1 MIYDERDICF
11 ILFNDELELILMR
24 ESLRSLSAFGITN
37 QVTIVINETD
47 SVDITIV
54 IDYLKNTTHLP
65 KNLRILTLNDILDDR
80 EYKKFQSFTSGWITQ
95 QYLKLLTYRFSK
107 SKTSIILDPK
117 NIMIRPI
124 KVENMNH
131 NHNFMGDNSNSLVFN
146 DFMELLYQR
155 GLLSSPYELQELG
168 IYRQMTPFIFD
179 NSTLSRMH
187 KSFDVLYYMFNGR
200 VPYVLPSE
208 ILLYYAF
215 IAGNGKIKNDADK
228 ERYLNISYTVPFPA
242 TQTLKGSFGEVKTK
256 LDTLANTTTN
266 ILQINLHRGT
276 LLQFNTEERNF
287 IIERIRE
294 IVDFNSDL

>member
-54 IDYLKNTTHLP
+54 IDYLKNITHLP

-117 NIMIRPI
+117 NIMIRPPI
-124 KVENMNH
+124 VENMNH
-131 NHNFMGDNSNSLVFN
+131 NHWLWLAMTSL
-146 DFMELLYQR
+146 
-155 GLLSSPYELQELG
+155 
-168 IYRQMTPFIFD
+168 
-179 NSTLSRMH
+179 
-187 KSFDVLYYMFNGR
+187 
-200 VPYVLPSE
+200 
-208 ILLYYAF
+208 
-215 IAGNGKIKNDADK
+215 
-228 ERYLNISYTVPFPA
+228 
-242 TQTLKGSFGEVKTK
+242 
-256 LDTLANTTTN
+256 
-266 ILQINLHRGT
+266 
-276 LLQFNTEERNF
+276 
-287 IIERIRE
+287 
-294 IVDFNSDL
+294 

>member
-1 MIYDERDICF
+1 MIYDERDIGF

-54 IDYLKNTTHLP
+54 IDYLKNITHLP

-80 EYKKFQSFTSGWITQ
+80 EYKKFQSTTSGWVTQ

-107 SKTSIILDPK
+107 SKTSVILDPK

-131 NHNFMGDNSNSLVFN
+131 NHNFIAGDDDPNDSFN
-146 DFMELLYQR
+146 DFLELLYQR
-155 GLLSSPYELQELG
+155 GLLSSPYELQALG
-168 IYRQMTPFIFD
+168 NCRQLTPFVFD
-179 NSTLSRMH
+179 NSTLRRMH
-187 KSFDVLYYMFNGR
+187 KSFDVLDCMFSVR
-200 VPYVLPSE
+200 LPSE

-215 IAGNGKIKNDADK
+215 IAGNGKIKNDANK
-228 ERYLNISYTVPFPA
+228 ERYLNVSYTVPYTVA
-242 TQTLKGSFGEVKTK
+242 HQTLLGSFGEVKTK
-256 LDTLANTTTN
+256 LDAQANTMTN
-266 ILQINLHRGT
+266 ILRINLHRRT
-276 LLQFNTEERNF
+276 LLQFNTEERNL